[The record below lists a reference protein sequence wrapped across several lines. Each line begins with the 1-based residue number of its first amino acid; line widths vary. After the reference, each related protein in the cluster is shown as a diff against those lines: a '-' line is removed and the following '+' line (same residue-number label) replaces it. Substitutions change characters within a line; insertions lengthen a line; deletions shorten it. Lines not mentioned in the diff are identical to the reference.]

1 MYSKIAI
8 NNVKKSFKDYA
19 IYFLTIAFAV
29 CIFYSF
35 NAIDAQKAVLD
46 MNKSQAEYM
55 TVVTTLISYVSVFV
69 SFILGGLILY
79 ANNFL
84 IKKRKK
90 ELGIYMTLGMKKSK
104 ISKILL
110 GETLIVGILSLAAG
124 LLLGVLLSQGL
135 SLFTAKL
142 FEVDMTE
149 FKFIISFGAIS
160 KTILYFA
167 IIFGILMIFNTTI
180 VSRYKL
186 IDMLNAGRKNEEIK
200 IKNPIISSIIFI
212 ISVVILVFAYYLVSK
227 VGLNMQ
233 KIEFKASIVLGILG
247 TVGFFF
253 GISGFL
259 IAIVQ
264 KSKILGTV
272 GFFFGISGFLIA
284 IVQKSKN
291 IYLKKLN
298 IFITRQ
304 ISSKVNTNFVSMA
317 VISLMLFI
325 TIVLLSTG
333 LSFKNALEAGIVAP
347 FDASVKLYT
356 EEGDKYTSVEQ
367 LLNIAN
373 YDIKDNKAIFFNT
386 YRMNGP
392 DPNSI
397 LKNYAVGDFKKDLD
411 NGKQRW
417 ESIDL
422 IKLSDF
428 NKIRELE
435 GKSTFIMDDDEV
447 MLLSNFKSAKS
458 SIENMIKLKGIVNL
472 NGKEYKVANTEYL
485 DDALYNSSIADN
497 VLTLIVNDNFDGN
510 IYLSNA
516 YMNVNYKN
524 PGDES
529 AEEDMQNSFH
539 NKKDNKELY
548 DLPLVVYTKQDVYN
562 ENKTMGAT
570 VLYIGL
576 YLGIIFLIAS
586 AAVLALQQLSE
597 ASDSSDRYKAL
608 KRIGATEKMINKT
621 IFAQTVIYFVMPLG
635 LAIVSS
641 IVGINVVNKFLIIYG
656 NTNIVPTALLTLAIL
671 VIVYGGYFYVTYT
684 GYKSIVKNSK

>member
-8 NNVKKSFKDYA
+8 NNVKKSFKDYT

-200 IKNPIISSIIFI
+200 IKNPIVSSIVFI
-212 ISVVILVFAYYLVSK
+212 ISALILIVAYYLVSK

-264 KSKILGTV
+264 KSK
-272 GFFFGISGFLIA
+272 
-284 IVQKSKN
+284 N
-291 IYLKKLN
+291 IYFKKLN

-304 ISSKVNTNFVSMA
+304 ISSKVNTNFISMA

-367 LLNIAN
+367 LLNIAK
-373 YDIKDNKAIFFNT
+373 YDFKDNKAIFFNT
-386 YRMNGP
+386 YRMDGP

-397 LKNYAVGDFKKDLD
+397 LKDYAVGEFKKDLD

-428 NKIRELE
+428 NKLRELE
-435 GKSTFIMDDDEV
+435 GKSTFTMNDDEV
-447 MLLSNFKSAKS
+447 MLLSNFNTAKS

-485 DDALYNSSIADN
+485 DDALYNSSVADN
-497 VLTLIVNDNFDGN
+497 VLTLIVNDNFDGD

-529 AEEDMQNSFH
+529 AEEDIKNSFY
-539 NKKDNKELY
+539 NTKDNKELY
-548 DLPLVVYTKQDVYN
+548 DLPLITYTKQDVYDQ
-562 ENKTMGAT
+562 NKTMGVT
-570 VLYIGL
+570 ILYIGL
-576 YLGIIFLIAS
+576 YLGIVFLIAS

-608 KRIGATEKMINKT
+608 KKIGATEKMINKT

-641 IVGINVVNKFLIIYG
+641 IVGINVVNKFLSMYG
-656 NTNIVPTALLTLAIL
+656 NTNIVPTSLLTLAIL

>member
-8 NNVKKSFKDYA
+8 NNVKKSFKDYS

-35 NAIDAQKAVLD
+35 NSIDAQKAVLD

-55 TVVTTLISYVSVFV
+55 GVVTTLISYLSLFV
-69 SFILGGLILY
+69 SFILGALILY

-90 ELGIYMTLGMKKSK
+90 ELGIYMTLGMSKRK
-104 ISKILL
+104 ISKILVS
-110 GETLIVGILSLAAG
+110 ETLIVGILSLCAG
-124 LLLGVLLSQGL
+124 LFLGVVISQGL
-135 SLFTAKL
+135 SVFTAKL
-142 FEVDMTE
+142 FEVEMSE
-149 FKFIISFGAIS
+149 FKFVISYQAIG

-167 IIFGILMIFNTTI
+167 IIFGMLMIFNTTI

-212 ISVVILVFAYYLVSK
+212 ISVAILVLAYYLVCK

-233 KIEFKASIVLGILG
+233 KIEFNASIVLGILG

-253 GISGFL
+253 GISGFIISML
-259 IAIVQ
+259 Q
-264 KSKILGTV
+264 KN
-272 GFFFGISGFLIA
+272 
-284 IVQKSKN
+284 KN

-304 ISSKVNTNFVSMA
+304 ISSKVNTNFISMA

-333 LSFKNALEAGIVAP
+333 LSFKSALEAGIVAP
-347 FDASVKLYT
+347 FDVSVKLFT
-356 EEGDKYTSVEQ
+356 DEGEKYTSVDQ
-367 LLNIAN
+367 VLNLAK
-373 YDIKDNKAIFFNT
+373 YDVKDNNAIFFNA
-386 YRMNGP
+386 YKIDGP
-392 DPNSI
+392 DVNSI
-397 LKNYAVGDFKKDLD
+397 LKNYSVGEFKKNLD
-411 NGKQRW
+411 NGKERW
-417 ESIDL
+417 GYIEA

-428 NKIRELE
+428 NKIRQLQ
-435 GKSTFIMDDDEV
+435 GKSTFTMNEDEV
-447 MLLSNFKSAKS
+447 MLLSNLKSVKS
-458 SIENMIKLKGIVNL
+458 SVENMINLKGTVDL
-472 NGKEYKVANTEYL
+472 NGKQYKVANTEYL
-485 DDALYNSSIADN
+485 NDAIWNSGVAADE
-497 VLTLIVNDNFDGN
+497 LILIINYDFDEN
-510 IYLSNA
+510 ISLSNA
-516 YMNVNYKN
+516 YMDVNYKN
-524 PGDES
+524 SNEEAIQNDIENTFKNLKNNDELRS
-529 AEEDMQNSFH
+529 
-539 NKKDNKELY
+539 
-548 DLPLVVYTKQDVYN
+548 LPILSYTKQDLYN
-562 ENKTMGAT
+562 VRKGLSTT
-570 VLYIGL
+570 ILYVGL

-608 KRIGATEKMINKT
+608 KKIGATEKMIDKA
-621 IFAQTVIYFVMPLG
+621 IFKQTVIYFIMPLG

-641 IVGINVVNKFLIIYG
+641 IVGINVVNKFISLYG

-671 VIVYGGYFYVTYT
+671 VIVYGGYFYITYT

>member
-8 NNVKKSFKDYA
+8 NNVKKSFKDYT

-35 NAIDAQKAVLD
+35 NAIDAQKAVLV
-46 MNKSQAEYM
+46 MSKSQAEYM
-55 TVVTTLISYVSVFV
+55 TVVTTLISYVSIFV

-90 ELGIYMTLGMKKSK
+90 ELGIYMTLGMSKSK

-110 GETLIVGILSLAAG
+110 GETLIVGILSLVAG

-149 FKFIISFGAIS
+149 FKFIISFGAIG

-167 IIFGILMIFNTTI
+167 IIYGVLMIFNTTI

-200 IKNPIISSIIFI
+200 IKNPIVSSIVFI
-212 ISVVILVFAYYLVSK
+212 ISVVILVFAYYLVTK

-233 KIEFKASIVLGILG
+233 KIEFKASIVFGILG

-253 GISGFL
+253 GIAGF
-259 IAIVQ
+259 IISMVQ
-264 KSKILGTV
+264 R
-272 GFFFGISGFLIA
+272 
-284 IVQKSKN
+284 SKN

-304 ISSKVNTNFVSMA
+304 ISSKVNTNFLSMA

-325 TIVLLSTG
+325 TIVILSTG
-333 LSFKNALEAGIVAP
+333 LSFKSALEAGIVAP
-347 FDASVKLYT
+347 FDASVKLFT
-356 EEGDKYTSVEQ
+356 EEGEKYTSVEQ
-367 LLNIAN
+367 ILNIAK
-373 YDIKDNKAIFFNT
+373 YDVKDNKAIFFNT
-386 YRMNGP
+386 YRMDGP
-392 DPNSI
+392 DANSI
-397 LKNYAVGDFKKDLD
+397 LKDYAVGDFKKDLD

-417 ESIDL
+417 ESIDM

-435 GKSTFIMDDDEV
+435 GKSTFTMNDDEV
-447 MLLSNFKSAKS
+447 MLLSNFKSAKA
-458 SIENMIKLKGIVNL
+458 SIENMIKLKGTVNL
-472 NGKEYKVANTEYL
+472 NGKEYKVANTDYL
-485 DDALYNSSIADN
+485 DDALYNSVIADN

-510 IYLSNA
+510 IYLSDA
-516 YMNVNYKN
+516 YMDVNYKN

-539 NKKDNKELY
+539 NVKDNKELY
-548 DLPLVVYTKQDVYN
+548 DLPLIVYTKQDVYN
-562 ENKTMGAT
+562 ENKGVSTII
-570 VLYIGL
+570 LYIGL
-576 YLGIIFLIAS
+576 YLGIVFLIAS
-586 AAVLALQQLSE
+586 AAVLALQKLSE

-608 KRIGATEKMINKT
+608 KKIGATEKMINKT
-621 IFAQTVIYFVMPLG
+621 IFAQTVIYFIMPLG

-641 IVGINVVNKFLIIYG
+641 IVGINVVNKYLSLFG

-684 GYKSIVKNSK
+684 GYKSIIKNSK

>member
-8 NNVKKSFKDYA
+8 NNVKKSFKDYT

-35 NAIDAQKAVLD
+35 NAIDAQKAVLV
-46 MNKSQAEYM
+46 MSKSQAEYM
-55 TVVTTLISYVSVFV
+55 TVVTTLISYVSIFV

-90 ELGIYMTLGMKKSK
+90 ELGIYMTLGMSKSK

-110 GETLIVGILSLAAG
+110 GETLIVGILSLVAG

-149 FKFIISFGAIS
+149 FKFIVSFGAIC
-160 KTILYFA
+160 KTSLYFA
-167 IIFGILMIFNTTI
+167 IIFGVLMIFNTTI

-186 IDMLNAGRKNEEIK
+186 IDMLNARRKNEEIK
-200 IKNPIISSIIFI
+200 IKNPIVSSIIFI
-212 ISVVILVFAYYLVSK
+212 ISVAILVFAYYLVTK

-233 KIEFKASIVLGILG
+233 KIEFEASIVLGILG

-253 GISGFL
+253 GIAGF
-259 IAIVQ
+259 IISMVQ
-264 KSKILGTV
+264 R
-272 GFFFGISGFLIA
+272 
-284 IVQKSKN
+284 SKN

-304 ISSKVNTNFVSMA
+304 ISSKVNTNFLSMA

-333 LSFKNALEAGIVAP
+333 LSFKSALEAGIVAP
-347 FDASVKLYT
+347 FDASVKLFT
-356 EEGDKYTSVEQ
+356 EEGEKYTSVDQ
-367 LLNIAN
+367 ILNIAK
-373 YDIKDNKAIFFNT
+373 YDVKDNKAIFFNT
-386 YRMNGP
+386 YRMDGP
-392 DPNSI
+392 DANSI
-397 LKNYAVGDFKKDLD
+397 LKNYAVGSFKKDLD
-411 NGKQRW
+411 NGKERW
-417 ESIDL
+417 EFIDV

-435 GKSTFIMDDDEV
+435 GKSTFTMNDDEV
-447 MLLSNFKSAKS
+447 MLLSNFKSAKA
-458 SIENMIKLKGIVNL
+458 SIENMIKLKGTVNL
-472 NGKEYKVANTEYL
+472 NGKEYKVANTDYL
-485 DDALYNSSIADN
+485 DDALYNSVIADN

-510 IYLSNA
+510 IYLSDA
-516 YMNVNYKN
+516 YMDVNYKN

-539 NKKDNKELY
+539 NVKDNKELY
-548 DLPLVVYTKQDVYN
+548 DLPLIVYTKQDVYN
-562 ENKTMGAT
+562 ENKGVSTII
-570 VLYIGL
+570 LYIGL
-576 YLGIIFLIAS
+576 YLGIVFLIAS

-608 KRIGATEKMINKT
+608 KKIGATEKMINKT
-621 IFAQTVIYFVMPLG
+621 IFAQTVIYFIMPLG

-641 IVGINVVNKFLIIYG
+641 IVGINVVNKYLSLFG

-684 GYKSIVKNSK
+684 GYKSIIKNSK

>member
-8 NNVKKSFKDYA
+8 NNVKKSFKDYT
-19 IYFLTIAFAV
+19 IYFLTIAFSV

-35 NAIDAQKAVLD
+35 NSIEAQKAVLD
-46 MNKSQAEYM
+46 MNKSQADYM

-90 ELGIYMTLGMKKSK
+90 ELGIYMTLGMSKSK

-110 GETLIVGILSLAAG
+110 GETLIVGVLSLVAG
-124 LLLGVLLSQGL
+124 LLLGVFLSQGL

-149 FKFIISFGAIS
+149 FKFIISFGAIG

-167 IIFGILMIFNTTI
+167 IIFGVLMIFNTTI

-200 IKNPIISSIIFI
+200 IKNSIVSSIIFI
-212 ISVVILVFAYYLVSK
+212 ISVAMLGCAYYLVTK
-227 VGLNMQ
+227 VGLNIA
-233 KIEFKASIVLGILG
+233 KIEFNVSIVLGILG

-253 GISGFL
+253 GIAGF
-259 IAIVQ
+259 I
-264 KSKILGTV
+264 
-272 GFFFGISGFLIA
+272 IS
-284 IVQKSKN
+284 VVEKNKN

-298 IFITRQ
+298 IFIIRQ

-325 TIVLLSTG
+325 TIVVLSTG
-333 LSFKNALEAGIVAP
+333 LSFKSALEAGIVAP
-347 FDASVKLYT
+347 FDASVGLFI
-356 EEGDKYTSVEQ
+356 EEGEKYTNLEQ
-367 LLNIAN
+367 ILNSAK
-373 YDIKDNKAIFFNT
+373 YDVKDNKAIFINS
-386 YRMNGP
+386 YKMDGL
-392 DPNSI
+392 DANSI

-411 NGKQRW
+411 NGKQRR
-417 ESIDL
+417 ESIDV

-435 GKSTFIMDDDEV
+435 GKRTFTMNDDEV
-447 MLLSNFKSAKS
+447 MLLSDFKSAKS
-458 SIENMIKLKGIVNL
+458 SIKNMIKLKGTVNL
-472 NGKEYKVANTEYL
+472 NGKEYKLANTEYL
-485 DDALYNSSIADN
+485 DDAIYNSTIADN
-497 VLTLIVNDNFDGN
+497 VLTLIVSDNFDGN
-510 IYLSNA
+510 IYLDSA

-524 PGDES
+524 PKDGS
-529 AEEDMQNSFH
+529 AEEDIQKSLSNIKNNQEFSDLFLVLYA
-539 NKKDNKELY
+539 KQDIYSQSKEL
-548 DLPLVVYTKQDVYN
+548 TS
-562 ENKTMGAT
+562 TI
-570 VLYIGL
+570 LYIGL
-576 YLGIIFLIAS
+576 YLGIVFLIAS
-586 AAVLALQQLSE
+586 AAILALQQLSE
-597 ASDSSDRYKAL
+597 ASDSSSRYKAL
-608 KRIGATEKMINKT
+608 KKIGATEKMINKT
-621 IFAQTVIYFVMPLG
+621 IFNQTVIYFAMPLG

-641 IVGINVVNKFLIIYG
+641 IVGINVVNKFLSLYG
-656 NTNIVPTALLTLAIL
+656 NTNIVPTALLTLIIL

-684 GYKSIVKNSK
+684 GYKSIIKNSK

>member
-233 KIEFKASIVLGILG
+233 KIEFKASIVLG
-247 TVGFFF
+247 
-253 GISGFL
+253 
-259 IAIVQ
+259 
-264 KSKILGTV
+264 ILGTV

>member
-8 NNVKKSFKDYA
+8 NNVKKSFKDYT
-19 IYFLTIAFAV
+19 IYFLTIAFSV

-35 NAIDAQKAVLD
+35 NSIEAQKAVLD
-46 MNKSQAEYM
+46 MNKSQADYM

-90 ELGIYMTLGMKKSK
+90 ELGIYMTLGMSKSK

-110 GETLIVGILSLAAG
+110 GETLIVGVLSLVAG
-124 LLLGVLLSQGL
+124 LLLGVFLSQGL

-149 FKFIISFGAIS
+149 FKFIISFGAIG

-167 IIFGILMIFNTTI
+167 IIFGVLMIFNTTI

-200 IKNPIISSIIFI
+200 IKNSIVSSIIFI
-212 ISVVILVFAYYLVSK
+212 ISVAMLGCAYYLVTK
-227 VGLNMQ
+227 VGLNIA
-233 KIEFKASIVLGILG
+233 KIEFNVSIVLGILG

-253 GISGFL
+253 GIAGF
-259 IAIVQ
+259 I
-264 KSKILGTV
+264 
-272 GFFFGISGFLIA
+272 IS
-284 IVQKSKN
+284 VVEKNKN

-298 IFITRQ
+298 IFIIRQ

-325 TIVLLSTG
+325 TIVVLSTG
-333 LSFKNALEAGIVAP
+333 LSFKSALEAGIVAP
-347 FDASVKLYT
+347 FDASVGLFI
-356 EEGDKYTSVEQ
+356 EEGEKYTNLEQ
-367 LLNIAN
+367 ILNSAK
-373 YDIKDNKAIFFNT
+373 YDVKDNKAIFINS
-386 YRMNGP
+386 YKMDGL
-392 DPNSI
+392 DANSI

-411 NGKQRW
+411 NGKQRR
-417 ESIDL
+417 ESIDV

-435 GKSTFIMDDDEV
+435 GKRTFTMNDDEV
-447 MLLSNFKSAKS
+447 MLLSDFKSAKS
-458 SIENMIKLKGIVNL
+458 SIKNMIKLKGTVNL

-485 DDALYNSSIADN
+485 DDAIYNSTIADN
-497 VLTLIVNDNFDGN
+497 VLTLIVSDNFDGN
-510 IYLSNA
+510 IYLDSA

-524 PGDES
+524 PKDGS
-529 AEEDMQNSFH
+529 AEEDIQKSLSNIKNNQEFSDLFLVLYA
-539 NKKDNKELY
+539 KQDIYSQSKEL
-548 DLPLVVYTKQDVYN
+548 TS
-562 ENKTMGAT
+562 TI
-570 VLYIGL
+570 LYIGL
-576 YLGIIFLIAS
+576 YLGIVFLIAS
-586 AAVLALQQLSE
+586 AAILALQQLSE
-597 ASDSSDRYKAL
+597 ASDSSRYKAL
-608 KRIGATEKMINKT
+608 KKIGATEKMINKT
-621 IFAQTVIYFVMPLG
+621 IFNQTVIYFAMPLG

-641 IVGINVVNKFLIIYG
+641 IVGINVVNKFLSLYG
-656 NTNIVPTALLTLAIL
+656 NTNIVPTALLTLIIL

-684 GYKSIVKNSK
+684 GYKSIIKNSK

>member
-8 NNVKKSFKDYA
+8 NNVKKSFKDYT

-110 GETLIVGILSLAAG
+110 GETLIVGILSLVAG

-149 FKFIISFGAIS
+149 FKFIVSFGAIS

-200 IKNPIISSIIFI
+200 IKNPIVSSIIFI
-212 ISVVILVFAYYLVSK
+212 VSALILIMAYYLVSK

-264 KSKILGTV
+264 KSK
-272 GFFFGISGFLIA
+272 
-284 IVQKSKN
+284 N
-291 IYLKKLN
+291 IYFKKLN

-304 ISSKVNTNFVSMA
+304 ISSKVNTNFISMA

-347 FDASVKLYT
+347 FDASVNLFT
-356 EEGDKYTSVEQ
+356 EEGDKYTSIDQ
-367 LLNIAN
+367 ILNIAK
-373 YDIKDNKAIFFNT
+373 YDVKDNKAIFFNT
-386 YRMNGP
+386 YRMDGP

-411 NGKQRW
+411 KGEQRW
-417 ESIDL
+417 KSINV

-435 GKSTFIMDDDEV
+435 GKTTFTMNDDEV
-447 MLLSNFKSAKS
+447 MLLSNYKSAKA

-485 DDALYNSSIADN
+485 DDALYNYSIANN
-497 VLTLIVNDNFDGN
+497 VLTLIVNDNFDGD

-529 AEEDMQNSFH
+529 AEEDIKNSFY

-548 DLPLVVYTKQDVYN
+548 DLPLITYTKQDVYN
-562 ENKTMGAT
+562 ENKTMGVT
-570 VLYIGL
+570 ILYIGL
-576 YLGIIFLIAS
+576 YLGIVFLIAS

-608 KRIGATEKMINKT
+608 KKIGATEKMINKT

-641 IVGINVVNKFLIIYG
+641 IVGINVVNKFLSMYG
-656 NTNIVPTALLTLAIL
+656 NTNIVPTSLLTLAIL